1 MSVTLY
7 LDTFSTDAFVD
18 VFSLTPLFI
27 EIYWTSIYRFRVIRF
42 SFISISLSMAL
53 SPHLPNH
60 SLSLQTSFPS
70 DFQAFSRFSLHLVC
84 LFSLIYMHLMFWN
97 LGFGVFEKFWGFSK
111 LMSYWWN
118 FGMGFCLNEFKIS
131 CIASHKH
138 YNSIIMHLDVCKMI
152 VC

>member
-1 MSVTLY
+1 MSVTLC

-18 VFSLTPLFI
+18 VFSLTPLSI

-42 SFISISLSMAL
+42 SFISSSLSIAL